1 MMKNCVISAVGKSS
15 LHKEWTRGDCHF
27 DLHLVVYDDSYGEFV
42 ADTPFVC
49 SMKGYKLKVVYQYL
63 LSNPELLEAYE
74 YFFIPDDD
82 ILMDSDSINALFG
95 MMRRYGLKIAQPSLV
110 NSYYLWG
117 HTLRDPYC
125 ALRYTNFVEM
135 MVPCFSREALGK
147 VLFTFNEN
155 ETGWGTETH
164 WPSLVHAS
172 PNDMAI
178 IDAVSVV
185 HTRPIRSGQA
195 VHRHEAMEYLR
206 KHGLTTRVR
215 EYGHVPVED
224 CGAFLLDRATYG
236 RMVGLLKKQLPK
248 VFCSD
253 SMGMDGYAGYLF
265 LVYVLWRATQ
275 SRQYLDMA
283 MTMFGQTPSCW
294 DAPGVRRGEIGEF
307 IRKAGRQV
315 VELLDSY
322 LAEVCNLTPMEKA
335 YKAYRNYRLTQKCC
349 FCVQMNGLLGTLG
362 LEKMSFQE
370 QLMLADILLN
380 NQMQVH
386 GNS

>member
-1 MMKNCVISAVGKSS
+1 MKNCVISAVGKSS

-27 DLHLVVYDDSYGEFV
+27 DLHLVVYDGSYGDFV

-63 LSNPELLEAYE
+63 RSNPELLEAYD

-110 NSYYLWG
+110 NSYYLWE

-135 MVPCFSREALGK
+135 MVPCFSRDALGK

-164 WPSLVHAS
+164 WPLLVHAS

-185 HTRPIRSGQA
+185 HTRPIRSGQP

-206 KHGLTTRVR
+206 KHGLTTQVR
-215 EYGHVPVED
+215 EYGHVP
-224 CGAFLLDRATYG
+224 
-236 RMVGLLKKQLPK
+236 
-248 VFCSD
+248 
-253 SMGMDGYAGYLF
+253 MDGYAGYLF
-265 LVYVLWRATQ
+265 LVYVLGRTTQ

-283 MTMFGQTPSCW
+283 VIMFGQTPSCW
-294 DAPGVRRGEIGEF
+294 DVPGVRQGEIGGF

-315 VELLDSY
+315 VEFLDSY

-335 YKAYRNYRLTQKCC
+335 YKAYRNYRLTQKRCYS
-349 FCVQMNGLLGTLG
+349 VQMNDLLGTLG

-380 NQMQVH
+380 NRMQDY